1 MTQWHDTM
9 VDRPETDGAVNVTGW
24 TISSQRCLGRSDPTR
39 VSWDISSVGWP
50 RRMGFLARCE
60 LGHIARSASGLQGT
74 REQGAF
80 GITQLANKR
89 LGMTHWGKPRLAIL

>member
-24 TISSQRCLGRSDPTR
+24 TISSLTVLGTLRSNKGF
-39 VSWDISSVGWP
+39 VDISSVGWP

-89 LGMTHWGKPRLAIL
+89 LGNDALG